1 MVFDTLKSVEELQ
14 EAGIPEDQAK
24 AQVRV
29 FQRIIESDLAT
40 KRDIK
45 ELEQEML
52 QLKKELQQEMREL
65 EYRLTIKTG
74 LMLVAST
81 GVILG
86 TTAIPA
92 SSFSLILS
100 PSGLS
105 STTIPIKGAFMK
117 TFFLV
122 SYPTATLSARLGLTI
137 S

>member
-14 EAGIPEDQAK
+14 EAGIPENQAK

-40 KRDIK
+40 KRDMK
-45 ELEQEML
+45 D
-52 QLKKELQQEMREL
+52 LQQEMREM

-86 TTAIPA
+86 TTQYLLLP
-92 SSFSLILS
+92 S
-100 PSGLS
+100 P
-105 STTIPIKGAFMK
+105 
-117 TFFLV
+117 
-122 SYPTATLSARLGLTI
+122 
-137 S
+137 

>member
-45 ELEQEML
+45 D
-52 QLKKELQQEMREL
+52 LQQEMREM

-86 TTAIPA
+86 TTQYLLLP
-92 SSFSLILS
+92 S
-100 PSGLS
+100 P
-105 STTIPIKGAFMK
+105 
-117 TFFLV
+117 
-122 SYPTATLSARLGLTI
+122 
-137 S
+137 

>member
-14 EAGIPEDQAK
+14 EAGIPENQAK

-45 ELEQEML
+45 D
-52 QLKKELQQEMREL
+52 LQQEMREL

-86 TTAIPA
+86 TTQYLLLP
-92 SSFSLILS
+92 S
-100 PSGLS
+100 P
-105 STTIPIKGAFMK
+105 
-117 TFFLV
+117 
-122 SYPTATLSARLGLTI
+122 
-137 S
+137 

>member
-14 EAGIPEDQAK
+14 EAGIPENQAK

-40 KRDIK
+40 KRD
-45 ELEQEML
+45 
-52 QLKKELQQEMREL
+52 KKDLQQEMREM

-86 TTAIPA
+86 TTQY
-92 SSFSLILS
+92 LL
-100 PSGLS
+100 LS
-105 STTIPIKGAFMK
+105 SP
-117 TFFLV
+117 
-122 SYPTATLSARLGLTI
+122 
-137 S
+137 

>member
-14 EAGIPEDQAK
+14 EAGIPENQAE

-40 KRDIK
+40 KRDMK
-45 ELEQEML
+45 D
-52 QLKKELQQEMREL
+52 LQQEMREM

-86 TTAIPA
+86 TTQYLLLP
-92 SSFSLILS
+92 S
-100 PSGLS
+100 P
-105 STTIPIKGAFMK
+105 
-117 TFFLV
+117 
-122 SYPTATLSARLGLTI
+122 
-137 S
+137 

>member
-45 ELEQEML
+45 D
-52 QLKKELQQEMREL
+52 LQQEMREM

-86 TTAIPA
+86 TTQYLLLP
-92 SSFSLILS
+92 SS
-100 PSGLS
+100 
-105 STTIPIKGAFMK
+105 
-117 TFFLV
+117 
-122 SYPTATLSARLGLTI
+122 
-137 S
+137 

>member
-14 EAGIPEDQAK
+14 EAGIPENQAK

-45 ELEQEML
+45 D
-52 QLKKELQQEMREL
+52 LQQEMREL

-86 TTAIPA
+86 TTQYLLLP
-92 SSFSLILS
+92 SS
-100 PSGLS
+100 
-105 STTIPIKGAFMK
+105 
-117 TFFLV
+117 
-122 SYPTATLSARLGLTI
+122 
-137 S
+137 

>member
-14 EAGIPEDQAK
+14 EAGIPENQAK

-45 ELEQEML
+45 ELR
-52 QLKKELQQEMREL
+52 QEMREL

-74 LMLVAST
+74 VMLVAST

-86 TTAIPA
+86 TTQYLLLP
-92 SSFSLILS
+92 S
-100 PSGLS
+100 P
-105 STTIPIKGAFMK
+105 
-117 TFFLV
+117 
-122 SYPTATLSARLGLTI
+122 
-137 S
+137 

>member
-14 EAGIPEDQAK
+14 EAGIPENQAK

-40 KRDIK
+40 KRDVK
-45 ELEQEML
+45 GLEQETL
-52 QLKKELQQEMREL
+52 QLKKDLQQEMREM

-86 TTAIPA
+86 TTQYLLLP
-92 SSFSLILS
+92 S
-100 PSGLS
+100 P
-105 STTIPIKGAFMK
+105 
-117 TFFLV
+117 
-122 SYPTATLSARLGLTI
+122 
-137 S
+137 

>member
-14 EAGIPEDQAK
+14 EAGIPENQAK

-40 KRDIK
+40 KRD
-45 ELEQEML
+45 
-52 QLKKELQQEMREL
+52 KKDLQQEMREL

-86 TTAIPA
+86 TTQY
-92 SSFSLILS
+92 LL
-100 PSGLS
+100 LS
-105 STTIPIKGAFMK
+105 SP
-117 TFFLV
+117 
-122 SYPTATLSARLGLTI
+122 
-137 S
+137 

>member
-40 KRDIK
+40 KRDMK
-45 ELEQEML
+45 D
-52 QLKKELQQEMREL
+52 LQQEMREM

-86 TTAIPA
+86 TTQYLLLP
-92 SSFSLILS
+92 SS
-100 PSGLS
+100 
-105 STTIPIKGAFMK
+105 
-117 TFFLV
+117 
-122 SYPTATLSARLGLTI
+122 
-137 S
+137 

>member
-45 ELEQEML
+45 D
-52 QLKKELQQEMREL
+52 LQQEMREM

-74 LMLVAST
+74 LMVVAST

-86 TTAIPA
+86 TMQYLLLP
-92 SSFSLILS
+92 S
-100 PSGLS
+100 P
-105 STTIPIKGAFMK
+105 
-117 TFFLV
+117 
-122 SYPTATLSARLGLTI
+122 
-137 S
+137 

>member
-14 EAGIPEDQAK
+14 EAGIPENQAK

-40 KRDIK
+40 KRD
-45 ELEQEML
+45 
-52 QLKKELQQEMREL
+52 KKDLQQEMREM

-86 TTAIPA
+86 TIQYLLLP
-92 SSFSLILS
+92 SS
-100 PSGLS
+100 
-105 STTIPIKGAFMK
+105 
-117 TFFLV
+117 
-122 SYPTATLSARLGLTI
+122 
-137 S
+137 

>member
-14 EAGIPEDQAK
+14 EAGIPENQAK

-29 FQRIIESDLAT
+29 FQRILESDLAT

-45 ELEQEML
+45 DLQQETLQPKKDLQHEMLQLKKELQQEML

-74 LMLVAST
+74 VMLAAST

-86 TTAIPA
+86 TTQYLLLP
-92 SSFSLILS
+92 SS
-100 PSGLS
+100 
-105 STTIPIKGAFMK
+105 
-117 TFFLV
+117 
-122 SYPTATLSARLGLTI
+122 
-137 S
+137 

>member
-14 EAGIPEDQAK
+14 EAGIPESQAK

-74 LMLVAST
+74 LMVVAST

-86 TTAIPA
+86 TMQYLLLP
-92 SSFSLILS
+92 S
-100 PSGLS
+100 P
-105 STTIPIKGAFMK
+105 
-117 TFFLV
+117 
-122 SYPTATLSARLGLTI
+122 
-137 S
+137 

>member
-45 ELEQEML
+45 D
-52 QLKKELQQEMREL
+52 LQQETREM
-65 EYRLTIKTG
+65 EYRLTIKLG
-74 LMLVAST
+74 VMVVAST

-86 TTAIPA
+86 IMQYLLLP
-92 SSFSLILS
+92 S
-100 PSGLS
+100 P
-105 STTIPIKGAFMK
+105 
-117 TFFLV
+117 
-122 SYPTATLSARLGLTI
+122 
-137 S
+137 

>member
-14 EAGIPEDQAK
+14 EAGILENQAK

-45 ELEQEML
+45 D
-52 QLKKELQQEMREL
+52 LQQEMREM

-74 LMLVAST
+74 LMVVAST

-86 TTAIPA
+86 TTQYLLLP
-92 SSFSLILS
+92 SS
-100 PSGLS
+100 
-105 STTIPIKGAFMK
+105 
-117 TFFLV
+117 
-122 SYPTATLSARLGLTI
+122 
-137 S
+137 

>member
-45 ELEQEML
+45 D
-52 QLKKELQQEMREL
+52 LQQEMREM
-65 EYRLTIKTG
+65 EYRLTIKLG
-74 LMLVAST
+74 VMVVAST

-86 TTAIPA
+86 IMQYLLLP
-92 SSFSLILS
+92 S
-100 PSGLS
+100 P
-105 STTIPIKGAFMK
+105 
-117 TFFLV
+117 
-122 SYPTATLSARLGLTI
+122 
-137 S
+137 

>member
-14 EAGIPEDQAK
+14 EAGIPENQAK

-29 FQRIIESDLAT
+29 FQQIIESDLAT

-52 QLKKELQQEMREL
+52 QLKKDLQQEMREM

-86 TTAIPA
+86 TTQYLLLP
-92 SSFSLILS
+92 SS
-100 PSGLS
+100 
-105 STTIPIKGAFMK
+105 
-117 TFFLV
+117 
-122 SYPTATLSARLGLTI
+122 
-137 S
+137 

>member
-14 EAGIPEDQAK
+14 EAGIPENQAK

-29 FQRIIESDLAT
+29 FQQIIESDLAT

-74 LMLVAST
+74 LMVVAST

-86 TTAIPA
+86 TIQYLLLP
-92 SSFSLILS
+92 SS
-100 PSGLS
+100 
-105 STTIPIKGAFMK
+105 
-117 TFFLV
+117 
-122 SYPTATLSARLGLTI
+122 
-137 S
+137 

>member
-14 EAGIPEDQAK
+14 EAGIPENQAK

-45 ELEQEML
+45 ELR
-52 QLKKELQQEMREL
+52 QEMREL

-86 TTAIPA
+86 TTQYLLLP
-92 SSFSLILS
+92 SS
-100 PSGLS
+100 
-105 STTIPIKGAFMK
+105 
-117 TFFLV
+117 
-122 SYPTATLSARLGLTI
+122 
-137 S
+137 

>member
-40 KRDIK
+40 KRDVK
-45 ELEQEML
+45 ELEQ
-52 QLKKELQQEMREL
+52 KLQQEMREL

-74 LMLVAST
+74 LMVVAST

-86 TTAIPA
+86 TIQYLLLP
-92 SSFSLILS
+92 SS
-100 PSGLS
+100 
-105 STTIPIKGAFMK
+105 
-117 TFFLV
+117 
-122 SYPTATLSARLGLTI
+122 
-137 S
+137 

>member
-40 KRDIK
+40 KRDVK
-45 ELEQEML
+45 GLEQETL
-52 QLKKELQQEMREL
+52 QLKKDLQQELLQLKKDLQQEILQLRKDLQQEMREL

-74 LMLVAST
+74 LMAVAST

-86 TTAIPA
+86 TIQYLLLP
-92 SSFSLILS
+92 SS
-100 PSGLS
+100 
-105 STTIPIKGAFMK
+105 
-117 TFFLV
+117 
-122 SYPTATLSARLGLTI
+122 
-137 S
+137 

>member
-45 ELEQEML
+45 D
-52 QLKKELQQEMREL
+52 LQQEMREM

-86 TTAIPA
+86 TTQYQLLP
-92 SSFSLILS
+92 S
-100 PSGLS
+100 P
-105 STTIPIKGAFMK
+105 
-117 TFFLV
+117 
-122 SYPTATLSARLGLTI
+122 
-137 S
+137 